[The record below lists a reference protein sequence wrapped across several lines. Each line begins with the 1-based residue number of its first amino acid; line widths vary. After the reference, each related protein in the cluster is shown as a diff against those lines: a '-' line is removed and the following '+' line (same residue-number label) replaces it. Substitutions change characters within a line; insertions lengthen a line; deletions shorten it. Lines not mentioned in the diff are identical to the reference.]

1 LRRNCLLKY
10 VTEGKIE
17 GRIEV
22 TRRRG
27 TRLDNLPDDLKKVRV
42 YWKLQE
48 RGLDRTLWR
57 TRFGGGYGPVVRQI
71 KEWVKNYGTC
81 ESK

>member
-1 LRRNCLLKY
+1 
-10 VTEGKIE
+10 
-17 GRIEV
+17 V

-27 TRLDNLPDDLKKVRV
+27 TRRDHLPDDLKKVRV
-42 YWKLQE
+42 YWKLQA
-48 RGLDRTLWR
+48 RAPDRSVWR

-71 KEWVKNYGTC
+71 KEWEKNYGIC